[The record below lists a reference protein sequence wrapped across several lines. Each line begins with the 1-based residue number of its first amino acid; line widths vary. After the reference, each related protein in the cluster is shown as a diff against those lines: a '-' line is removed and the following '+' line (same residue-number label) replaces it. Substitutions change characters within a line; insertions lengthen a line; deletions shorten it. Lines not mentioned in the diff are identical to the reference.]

1 MARIADRGEVERC
14 CCSRFRV
21 VDIDPL
27 SESCKVG
34 TEASISSLAMES
46 AMSAW
51 YPSLPV
57 KPAKMTGSPC
67 AVMYVT
73 GLWGLSLSIS
83 IHFESTWK

>member
-51 YPSLPV
+51 YSSLPV
-57 KPAKMTGSPC
+57 KPAKTIGSPC
-67 AVMYVT
+67 AVMYAAS
-73 GLWGLSLSIS
+73 LWDLSLNIS
-83 IHFESTWK
+83 VHLEST